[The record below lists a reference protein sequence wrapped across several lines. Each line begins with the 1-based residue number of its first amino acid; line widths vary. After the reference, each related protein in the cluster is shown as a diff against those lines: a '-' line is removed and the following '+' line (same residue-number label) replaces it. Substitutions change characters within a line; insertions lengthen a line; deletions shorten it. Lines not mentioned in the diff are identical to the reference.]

1 MTSLLPSVRAGVQL
15 PRVESVP
22 DYVSSSGVE
31 AVELCAAFGID
42 LDPWQQ
48 HVLMAS
54 LGERAD
60 GGWAAF
66 EVAVVVSRQNGK
78 GEILLAR
85 QLAGLFLLGERLIMH
100 SAHEYKTAAEAFSR
114 IKHVVE
120 GSDELSRAVKT
131 VRTSHGEEGI
141 ELRNGNR
148 LRFVARSKGSGRGF
162 SADCVIL
169 DEAYELGPEQMAAML
184 PTLSA
189 RPNPQV
195 WYASSAGM
203 ESSSQLRQVRERG
216 IRGDAA
222 GLAYFEWSADP
233 RCDPD
238 DRDAWAQ
245 ANPALGLRISESF
258 IERERDAM
266 PEVEFKRERLGVWD
280 DASTQA
286 VVPLDVWETLID
298 RVSQPVDPFAVAVDV
313 SPDRSTSSIAVAGRR
328 RDGLW
333 HVELVKNALGT
344 AWIVDDLID
353 LRRWG
358 GLPVTID
365 RASGAASLVPTL
377 QEAGVDV
384 RLIGTTEYGQ
394 ACGAFYD
401 AAMAGRLRH
410 LDQSPLTAAV
420 AGARK
425 RPMVDAWAWNR
436 KDATTDITPLVAVT
450 LAMSGFAEHAAQPQP
465 RSSGRGR
472 VIVLD

>member
-344 AWIVDDLID
+344 AWIVDGLID